1 MLVAWKSAV
10 LSRGLSS
17 ACVPCKPI
25 SYLQMDHRLSV
36 HFMLKK
42 SLIIIA
48 RIHTLPFPGAGT
60 FPATD
65 HCGQPWRDPWRSS
78 RAGKALAGPYIG
90 VLEGIEGD
98 QDFIRLCFQ
107 LQRHAARQSCCYFCR
122 ARDVQTS
129 VRFIGFKRPTQVNKA
144 WDLHCHPH
152 VLGP

>member
-1 MLVAWKSAV
+1 M
-10 LSRGLSS
+10 
-17 ACVPCKPI
+17 
-25 SYLQMDHRLSV
+25 

-48 RIHTLPFPGAGT
+48 RIHTLPVPGAGT

-129 VRFIGFKRPTQVNKA
+129 VRFIGFKRPTQVNRLGIFIAIHMYWGPEGAVVSRPGEPGCCCSSSAARKA
-144 WDLHCHPH
+144 R
-152 VLGP
+152 